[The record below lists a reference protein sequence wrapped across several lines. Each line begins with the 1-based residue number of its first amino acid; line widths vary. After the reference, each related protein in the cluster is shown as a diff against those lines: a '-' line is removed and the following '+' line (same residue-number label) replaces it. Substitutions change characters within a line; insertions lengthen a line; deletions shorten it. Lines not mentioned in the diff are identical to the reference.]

1 MFFAQGREHF
11 FKPLNGKYRGQVLD
25 CLRTFYATLY
35 GSLADYSRSFQ
46 RDQVIEILEETIARS
61 PVLDEDEAE
70 AHQAPARS
78 QREQANWILNQLLE
92 HGWLERQVDEATM
105 QSTYAFTRLGRLF
118 TQPMVEAAGGRFR
131 TRHRNTRNT
140 RNALQSF
147 LDKGE
152 VYDLL
157 DAFEYSERI
166 ISDFSDVIAELDERK
181 RQLVREVEAQQV
193 VQRASDEFFD
203 FMERRFMPDLSI
215 RLSADSV
222 EKYRDEIGELINK
235 ARRKRREFKAR
246 AERELRRAAPELI
259 EHVSRSVYLR
269 ILDGIE
275 TRMHNAS
282 AIMLPALRQAL
293 NGFTRRADIIMRQL
307 SYTGASAQN
316 RLFSLCEQLRQA
328 PEAEQARLLSD
339 MGRVLSVMDMG
350 FVDPDTIRLHQGRRP
365 RLVNTAV
372 EAEPSDDRAS
382 RKALFVQTAVDLAFT
397 FNSQGQRD
405 YLVRA
410 LCEGHRIRSHQLP
423 VGDARELLMSAHV
436 IEVGALG
443 AGEFAFRVTPTNNR
457 VGSEYFH
464 ACDEFT
470 IELIERESDAER
482 SAG

>member
-1 MFFAQGREHF
+1 MFFTEDREHF
-11 FKPLNGKYRGQVLD
+11 FRPLNGKYRGQVLD
-25 CLRTFYATLY
+25 CLSTFYARLY
-35 GSLADYSRSFQ
+35 GSLADYSRSFN
-46 RDQVIEILEETIARS
+46 REQVIEILEEAIARS
-61 PVLDEDEAE
+61 PVLDEDESE
-70 AHQAPARS
+70 VYQTPVRS

-92 HGWLERQVDEATM
+92 YGWLERQMDEATM
-105 QSTYAFTRLGRLF
+105 QSTYAFTRHGRLF

-203 FMERRFMPDLSI
+203 FMEKRFMPDLSI

-222 EKYRDEIGELINK
+222 EKYRDEISELIGK
-235 ARRKRREFKAR
+235 ARRKRREFKAQ
-246 AERELRRAAPELI
+246 AERELRRVAPELI
-259 EHVSRSVYLR
+259 EHISRSVYLL

-307 SYTGASAQN
+307 SYTGASGQN
-316 RLFSLCEQLRQA
+316 RLFALCEQLRQA
-328 PEAEQARLLSD
+328 SEADQTKALS
-339 MGRVLSVMDMG
+339 GVGKVLSVMDMG
-350 FVDPDTIRLHQGRRP
+350 FVDPDSIRLHQGRRL

-372 EAEPSDDRAS
+372 EEEPGDDRAS

-405 YLVRA
+405 YLVQA
-410 LCEGHRIRSHQLP
+410 LCEGHRIKSQQLP
-423 VGDARELLMSAHV
+423 VRDARELLMSAHA

-443 AGEFAFRVTPTNNR
+443 DGEFAFRVTPTDNR

-470 IELIERESDAER
+470 IELIERETHAER
-482 SAG
+482 STG